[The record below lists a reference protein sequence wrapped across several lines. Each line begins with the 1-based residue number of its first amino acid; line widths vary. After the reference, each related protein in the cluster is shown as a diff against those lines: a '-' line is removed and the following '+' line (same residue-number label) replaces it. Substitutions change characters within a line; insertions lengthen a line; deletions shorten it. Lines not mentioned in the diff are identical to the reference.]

1 MHFSQAVASIQ
12 SMVGSVKGV
21 QILYSDKDPLNV
33 DLVINLTND
42 GIKLIFDPINQRLK
56 TIEVHD
62 LTLLKLKY
70 SDTVFN
76 SSEVSPTIEQI
87 DQSFGATHPGVYDSD
102 KQVFTLT
109 FRGLSFEF
117 PAETQ
122 FQPSYGGIRQELGRL
137 QFPPG
142 ESPRVSK
149 MYIYN
154 GNSLRDCQSPALPAP
169 RYPVVYHDGVQVLR
183 NQRETWGLRIR
194 LSTFPDLRDIN
205 SSAFQTRDVFF
216 GDSVQDVVSAIGAPS
231 RTFYKS
237 EDKMKIH
244 SPNAFK
250 KAASHK
256 SDYFYNYFT
265 LGIDILVDARTNRVK
280 KFVLHTNFPGHYNFN
295 MYHRCQFELPLD
307 YDGFSSHQHTTTGVG
322 GLDLK
327 SLDLNAVGPSSSGV
341 PSFQPGSMTPVS
353 ISSFSRWDQISEKL
367 KPSEKPVVLN
377 RASSTNT
384 TNPFGSTFCYGYQD
398 IIFEVMP
405 NFHIASVTLYCQ
417 NASKCNQVNISRR
430 RQMALDDSIDIV
442 DALEHDHLN
451 SN

>member
-1 MHFSQAVASIQ
+1 MLELEVVPEHGLISDVVEFILGMHFSQAVATIQ
-12 SMVGSVKGV
+12 SLVGSVKGV
-21 QILYSDKDPLNV
+21 QILYSDKDPLTV

-70 SDTVFN
+70 GDAVFN
-76 SSEVSPTIEQI
+76 SSEVSPTIEQV
-87 DQSFGATHPGVYDSD
+87 DQTFGATHPGVYDSD
-102 KQVFTLT
+102 KKVFALT

-122 FQPSYGGIRQELGRL
+122 FQPTYGGIRQELGRL

-149 MYIYN
+149 MYIYA
-154 GNSLRDCQSPALPAP
+154 GSSLAECSTPSLPSP
-169 RYPVVYHDGVQVLR
+169 RYPTVHHEEVLVLR
-183 NQRETWGLRIR
+183 QNSQTIGLRVR
-194 LSTFPDLRDIN
+194 LSTFPDMRDGK
-205 SSAFQTRDVFF
+205 SVAFQTRDVFF
-216 GDSVQDVVSAIGAPS
+216 GDSAQDVVCAIGAPA

-244 SPNAFK
+244 SPNAFRK
-250 KAASHK
+250 SASHK

-265 LGIDILVDARTNRVK
+265 LGFDILFDSRTNRVK

-295 MYHRCQFELPLD
+295 MYHRCQFELPLN
-307 YDGFSSHQHTTTGVG
+307 FSGHLDHQLTTG
-322 GLDLK
+322 
-327 SLDLNAVGPSSSGV
+327 SL
-341 PSFQPGSMTPVS
+341 TPVN
-353 ISSFSRWDQISEKL
+353 ITSFSRWDQISEKL
-367 KPSEKPVVLN
+367 KPSDKPVVLN

-384 TNPFGSTFCYGYQD
+384 TNPFGSTFCYGYED

-417 NASKCNQVNISRR
+417 NAGRLNLNHMSHFNSQRFQINEEEL
-430 RQMALDDSIDIV
+430 MDDRLSSV
-442 DALEHDHLN
+442 
-451 SN
+451 